1 MYYTAKIAKKKYPD
15 AKVVFIGP
23 CLAKKKEVRDNPDT
37 DMAITF
43 EEIGSVFAGLHID
56 FENIPSF
63 IPEIQS
69 YKAAHG
75 FAQSGGVIGAV
86 KYILKD
92 EQLKATAIANLD
104 KKNIAL
110 LKGIAKTTKAPS
122 PFLEVMACESGCAT
136 GPLIYNDPTAALRNL
151 NAALAKMK

>member
-1 MYYTAKIAKKKYPD
+1 MYYTAKIAKKKHPE
-15 AKVVFIGP
+15 AKMVFIGP

-37 DMAITF
+37 DIALTF

-56 FENIPSF
+56 FATVEPF
-63 IPEIQS
+63 TPEVES

-75 FAQSGGVIGAV
+75 FAQTGGVIGAV

-110 LKGIAKTTKAPS
+110 LKGIAKTAKAPS
-122 PFLEVMACESGCAT
+122 PFIEVMACPGGCAT
-136 GPLIYNDPTAALRNL
+136 GPLIYNDPATALKNL
-151 NAALAKMK
+151 NTALAKMK

>member
-1 MYYTAKIAKKKYPD
+1 MFYTAKIAKKKHPD

-56 FENIPSF
+56 FAAIPSF
-63 IPEIQS
+63 IPEVQS
-69 YKAAHG
+69 YKAAHA
-75 FAQSGGVIGAV
+75 FAKSGGVIGAV

-110 LKGIAKTTKAPS
+110 LRGIAKTAKAPA
-122 PFLEVMACESGCAT
+122 PFVEVMACEGGCCT
-136 GPLIYNDPTAALRNL
+136 GPLIYNDPAAALRNL
-151 NAALAKMK
+151 NSKLDNMK